1 MLGLVLTSLTATAQ
15 GGQVASENAS
25 DGQVAS
31 ENARG
36 ERRLT
41 VEAQLRTRGE
51 YNNGAIR
58 PRMEGEE
65 AATFVNDRARLSTD
79 YLRGNLEL
87 KLGLQHA
94 GVWGQDG
101 MKDRQGRVAMN
112 EAWAKLRFGGDFF
125 AQVGRQP
132 LSYDDERLLGSYDWD
147 VAGNYH
153 DALRLGYEKAE
164 NKVHFIAAFN
174 QTAENDRG
182 TYYNGPMP
190 YKSMVALWYH
200 YDMPTL
206 PLGASVLLMNIGRE
220 IGISGFGRTNFMQTL
235 GTHVSYSPATSKATG
250 YGLPEWLE
258 PVVDASASFYYQ
270 TGRNPQGYSIS
281 AWMASVQASA
291 DVLPELRVHAGYD
304 YLSGNDLSSN
314 TINAFDPLF
323 GSHHKFYGAMDYF
336 TGQMLS
342 GLQDIQLG
350 ASTTALKGLDV
361 RLDYHYFLTT
371 HNLLGYGKGLG
382 SEFDLRFSTRL
393 MKDVRLSG
401 GYSFMLGTETMEVV
415 RSGSHRSWQDWAWL
429 SLDINPR
436 LFRFRK

>member
-1 MLGLVLTSLTATAQ
+1 MMRSILLLGLVLTSLTATAQ
-15 GGQVASENAS
+15 DGQVASENAS

-65 AATFVNDRARLSTD
+65 AATFVNDRARLSMD
-79 YLRGNLEL
+79 YQQGNLEL

-94 GVWGQDG
+94 GVWGQDA
-101 MKDRQGRVAMN
+101 MKERQGSVAMN

-164 NKVHFIAAFN
+164 NKVHLIAAFN

-281 AWMASVQASA
+281 AWMASLKASA

-304 YLSGNDLSSN
+304 YLSGNSLGSK

-323 GSHHKFYGAMDYF
+323 GSHHRFYGAMDYF

-350 ASTTALKGLDV
+350 ASTTALKGFDV
-361 RLDYHYFLTT
+361 QLDYHYFLTT
-371 HNLLGYGKGLG
+371 HNLLNYGKGLG

-393 MKDVRLSG
+393 MKDVHLSG
-401 GYSFMLGTETMEVV
+401 GYSFMLGTQTMEVV
-415 RSGSHRSWQDWAWL
+415 RSGSHHSWQDWAWL
-429 SLDINPR
+429 SLDIN
-436 LFRFRK
+436 L